1 MPKLLFFDEKKIRK
15 IRIIFDIESPIFR
28 LFHKVAKLG
37 KASWDA
43 YNQGGW
49 LISKDLLKNWI
60 AEGVASE
67 LNDSQ

>member
-1 MPKLLFFDEKKIRK
+1 MQKIH
-15 IRIIFDIESPIFR
+15 FESPIFA
-28 LFHKVAKLG
+28 LFDKVVKLG

-49 LISKDLLKNWI
+49 LISSDHLKNWI

-67 LNDSQ
+67 VNDFMLDFYGMDFS